1 MAVAK
6 GITLEVDLMREG
18 AKALID
24 RLGYANA
31 ARFIAMLG
39 GEGDSVTE
47 IREKRMKS
55 DIDAIVERIKRR
67 SVETGEREG

>member
-1 MAVAK
+1 MH
-6 GITLEVDLMREG
+6 
-18 AKALID
+18 
-24 RLGYANA
+24 ANA
-31 ARFIAMLG
+31 ARFIAILG

-47 IREKRMKS
+47 IREKRIKS